1 MQVGPDLLNRKGA
14 PSLAFRRLTGK
25 SPTVAFLAGFR
36 SDMTGAKAL
45 HLERH
50 CARRGQAFLRFDYR
64 GHGASEGRFEDGCI
78 GDWRDDA
85 LSMLDETTT
94 GSVVLV
100 GSSMG
105 AWIMLLA
112 ALARPERVRGL
123 VGIAS
128 APDFTHDLV
137 APRLTPADRA
147 RLDRD
152 GLLLAPSAYGE
163 PLPITRRLLEDG
175 ESHLLLQRPIPLRC
189 PVHLLHGQ
197 LDPDV
202 PWQTSLRLAASLES
216 AAVTVELIKDGD
228 HRLSRDEDLR
238 RIATALDRVLQ
249 QVRGDG

>member
-1 MQVGPDLLNRKGA
+1 MQ
-14 PSLAFRRLTGK
+14 
-25 SPTVAFLAGFR
+25 
-36 SDMTGAKAL
+36 
-45 HLERH
+45 
-50 CARRGQAFLRFDYR
+50 FDYR

-147 RLDRD
+147 QLDRD

-175 ESHLLLQRPIPLRC
+175 
-189 PVHLLHGQ
+189 PVTAKLCKMAIWLGMQ
-197 LDPDV
+197 V
-202 PWQTSLRLAASLES
+202 
-216 AAVTVELIKDGD
+216 AAVARAGSQG
-228 HRLSRDEDLR
+228 LS
-238 RIATALDRVLQ
+238 APSPTKSA
-249 QVRGDG
+249 

>member
-1 MQVGPDLLNRKGA
+1 
-14 PSLAFRRLTGK
+14 
-25 SPTVAFLAGFR
+25 
-36 SDMTGAKAL
+36 
-45 HLERH
+45 
-50 CARRGQAFLRFDYR
+50 
-64 GHGASEGRFEDGCI
+64 
-78 GDWRDDA
+78 
-85 LSMLDETTT
+85 MLDETTT

-163 PLPITRRLLEDG
+163 PLPITRRCSRTARATFSCSG
-175 ESHLLLQRPIPLRC
+175 PFRCAARSIFCTASWTPTCRGRPRFGSRPLWRA
-189 PVHLLHGQ
+189 P
-197 LDPDV
+197 P
-202 PWQTSLRLAASLES
+202 
-216 AAVTVELIKDGD
+216 
-228 HRLSRDEDLR
+228 
-238 RIATALDRVLQ
+238 
-249 QVRGDG
+249 